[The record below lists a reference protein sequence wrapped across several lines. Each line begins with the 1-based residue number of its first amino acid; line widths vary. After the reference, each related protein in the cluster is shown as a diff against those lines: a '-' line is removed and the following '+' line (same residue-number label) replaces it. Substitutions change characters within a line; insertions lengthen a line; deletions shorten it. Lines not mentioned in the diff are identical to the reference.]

1 MMSDLGRDAMT
12 MLVVTYEIVFA
23 REAADRIVLMADA
36 GIIEES
42 TVEQMTGAAREPRT
56 RQFLQ
61 RVLA

>member
-1 MMSDLGRDAMT
+1 MRSPARAVAGS
-12 MLVVTYEIVFA
+12 VV
-23 REAADRIVLMADA
+23 AAMADA